1 MCETL
6 KGKLNHTGEKKG
18 KMDMNNNTQNQLI
31 EEIAEELNEEFH
43 SMVVANVTQ
52 KGNLHIALKT
62 RKHFE
67 EYEVEE
73 MLRGVLDYASEKFN
87 VDFSIKNFYQSAII
101 AEVFEY

>member
-6 KGKLNHTGEKKG
+6 KGNINHTGEKKG
-18 KMDMNNNTQNQLI
+18 KMDMNNNAQNQLM

-62 RKHFE
+62 RKHYD
-67 EYEVEE
+67 EYEIEE

>member
-1 MCETL
+1 
-6 KGKLNHTGEKKG
+6 
-18 KMDMNNNTQNQLI
+18 MNNNAQNQLM
-31 EEIAEELNEEFH
+31 EEIAEELNEEFR
-43 SMVVANVTQ
+43 SMVIANVTQ

-87 VDFSIKNFYQSAII
+87 VDFSIKNFYQSALIV
-101 AEVFEY
+101 EVFEY

>member
-6 KGKLNHTGEKKG
+6 KGNINHTGEKKG
-18 KMDMNNNTQNQLI
+18 KMAMNNNAQNQLM
-31 EEIAEELNEEFH
+31 EEIAEELNEEFR
-43 SMVVANVTQ
+43 SMVIANVTQ

-62 RKHFE
+62 RKHYE
-67 EYEVEE
+67 EYEIEE

-87 VDFSIKNFYQSAII
+87 VDFSIKNFYRSAII

>member
-6 KGKLNHTGEKKG
+6 KGNINHTGEKKG
-18 KMDMNNNTQNQLI
+18 KMAMNNNAQNQLM
-31 EEIAEELNEEFH
+31 EEIAEELNEEFR
-43 SMVVANVTQ
+43 SMVIANVTQ

-62 RKHFE
+62 RKHYDEF
-67 EYEVEE
+67 EVEE